1 MNVMSVRPSL
11 TCGLVSI
18 GEDGGVH
25 GGGDSCLQ
33 QAGGGWACRVSERL
47 LPNANVG
54 GGVAES
60 GGWCLSTTFAVRAQ
74 QEPPPLPP
82 LSAHPLHAQCR
93 LSCSAL
99 SPRARWAMLMRAEAG
114 AGGGHGRVRAVGA
127 PVLSHGATCSLFRR
141 FVLRWPWR
149 FFWKLAARSGTR
161 GGEGE
166 FRVGAERLP
175 APAHSANSVAER
187 PSRVGLALPR
197 RFRSRAKSVG
207 RPLFLFY

>member
-1 MNVMSVRPSL
+1 MSVRPSL

-161 GGEGE
+161 GGG
-166 FRVGAERLP
+166 RGS
-175 APAHSANSVAER
+175 SALALHASPR
-187 PSRVGLALPR
+187 PHTQRTRWPSDQGVGLALPR